1 MNKSVALKISTT
13 LLLLLCSSSRLLAQV
28 EGGYYRGGS
37 NGDGT
42 WYAEEGGRE
51 PSPVELP
58 ARNIQERLKVRF
70 SAPIIDQLGN
80 NCTIAGEL
88 YDPETAK
95 VISWSQP
102 ITVALD
108 RSEVSKGMASR
119 WSNNEFIE
127 HDCTKTETNGKF
139 SVTFDIREFG
149 RDLAKAQVH
158 RVFLAL
164 GTQEVDGER
173 VTVRWTSED
182 ALLKLDQETLEIPAN
197 PKLDRIQF
205 LLNEAGKHEHS
216 YQPAPI
222 IQAVNA
228 LHRLGKQKAVSVIE
242 EHLKIL
248 REGDRRSSE
257 EDDHVF
263 TILRVLFE
271 PVDPTAKFPVPR
283 NFSATVY
290 GTEVEKEW
298 PLNPIVF
305 VGDIPFRYHRTMMGG
320 SGTPEIAASH
330 LEFVKQSCVLRER
343 PLKPTLN
350 PIQAAEMLC
359 DSQKIRLLEKKYS
372 RPEAIDAI
380 REQAI
385 SMLPNDLRAEEYRA
399 GKYREQDWT
408 SVRKTAGDLIL
419 EWDDE
424 RGFVEK
430 QSGGR

>member
-1 MNKSVALKISTT
+1 MNKSVATMISTT
-13 LLLLLCSSSRLLAQV
+13 LLLFLCSSSCLLAQV

-51 PSPVELP
+51 PNPVDLP
-58 ARNIQERLKVRF
+58 ARTIQERLKVRF

-88 YDPETAK
+88 YDPETEK

-108 RSEVSKGMASR
+108 RSEVSKGIANK
-119 WSNNEFIE
+119 WSDNEFIE
-127 HDCTKTETNGKF
+127 HDCTKTEPNGKF
-139 SVTFDIREFG
+139 NVTFDIREFG

-158 RVFLAL
+158 RVFLAV

-216 YQPAPI
+216 YQPEPI
-222 IQAVNA
+222 IRVINA
-228 LHRLGKQKAVSVIE
+228 LHRLGKQKAVSAIE
-242 EHLKIL
+242 EHLNVL
-248 REGDRRSSE
+248 REGDRRSSG

-271 PVDPTAKFPVPR
+271 PADPTAKFPVPR
-283 NFSATVY
+283 NFSASVD
-290 GTEVEKEW
+290 GEVEMEW
-298 PLNPIVF
+298 PLNPIVL
-305 VGDIPFRYHRTMMGG
+305 VGDIPFRYHRSMAFGG
-320 SGTPEIAASH
+320 VPEMAERH

-343 PLKPTLN
+343 PLKPRLN

-359 DSQKIRLLEKKYS
+359 DSQKIRLLDKEYS
-372 RPEAIDAI
+372 RPQAIDAVQ
-380 REQAI
+380 EQAI
-385 SMLPNDLRAEEYRA
+385 SMLPNDFRARDFQAGEYRE
-399 GKYREQDWT
+399 KEWS
-408 SVRKTAGDLIL
+408 SVLKTAGNLIL

-424 RGFVEK
+424 RGFVKK
-430 QSGGR
+430 QSSGR